1 MPISLPNNI
10 FDLQHEDFLQVVQ
23 QQCGVT
29 MVEILR
35 YLEINS
41 ADSLL
46 SIQDLF
52 AFFRHNSPDLIQM
65 KNKVGITLSNGD
77 FLVKEGLL
85 FQANTFIQ
93 ALRALQQQTNL
104 SRFNDLIISSA
115 LLNQYPILREIIR
128 MFENFS
134 SQSDHSFNTFKYTVF
149 ETIISNHDCAKNRYS
164 YSDPI
169 RNFASCVF
177 ILGGRHVYELIR
189 LNIPGFLPSLP
200 VIQRLLD
207 SSSSRIEE
215 GEFRYNLM
223 FDYLLSQKTEFIFA
237 AEDCTAVVPRITYD
251 VQTNTFI
258 GFTPN
263 LKDGLPQM
271 NSFSTESFS
280 ELDNWFNM
288 LTKSHLLNVQM
299 IQPINLNNVSCSPF
313 FLSAYGND
321 NHFTA
326 EDILMKW
333 MNIINTCNEQGVRV
347 VGFATDC
354 DSRYLRSMRL
364 FMGFFADMPN
374 QQIYRRDDAFHIDVP
389 KVISIF

>member
-46 SIQDLF
+46 CIQDLF
-52 AFFRHNSPDLIQM
+52 AFFRHNSPDLVQM

-93 ALRALQQQTNL
+93 ALRALQQQTNS

-134 SQSDHSFNTFKYTVF
+134 SQSDHSFNTFKYTVI

-169 RNFASCVF
+169 RDFASCVF
-177 ILGGRHVYELIR
+177 ILGGRQVYEFIR
-189 LNIPGFLPSLP
+189 FNIPGFLPSLP

-215 GEFRYNLM
+215 GEFRYNLL
-223 FDYLLSQKTEFIFA
+223 FDYLLSQKTKFIFA

-263 LKDGLPQM
+263 LEDGLPQI

-280 ELDNWFNM
+280 ELDTWFNT

-299 IQPINLNNVSCSPF
+299 IQPINLNNVSGSPF
-313 FLSAYGND
+313 LLSAYGND
-321 NHFTA
+321 NHFTT

-333 MNIINTCNEQGVRV
+333 MNIINRCTEQGVRV

-374 QQIYRRDDAFHIDVP
+374 QQIYLRDDAFHIDIP
-389 KVISIF
+389 KVI